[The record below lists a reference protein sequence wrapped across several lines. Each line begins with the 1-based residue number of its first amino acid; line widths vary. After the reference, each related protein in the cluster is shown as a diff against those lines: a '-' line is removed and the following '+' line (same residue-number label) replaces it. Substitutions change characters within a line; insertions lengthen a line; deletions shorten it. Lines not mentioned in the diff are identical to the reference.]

1 MQLTITTISLLKAIF
16 YNVPIHALFKNGC
29 PYNLRGER
37 ILLLARALYWYT
49 NSKYFGTY
57 WNLMFSG
64 KINARRRNTI
74 RCAHA

>member
-1 MQLTITTISLLKAIF
+1 MQLTVSTISLLKAIF

-57 WNLMFSG
+57 
-64 KINARRRNTI
+64 
-74 RCAHA
+74 

>member
-1 MQLTITTISLLKAIF
+1 MQLTISTISLLKAIF

-29 PYNLRGER
+29 PYNLRVER

-57 WNLMFSG
+57 
-64 KINARRRNTI
+64 
-74 RCAHA
+74 